1 MREDNCNYPS
11 GDLLSSAIA
20 SKSHLTGF
28 LIKPPLSK
36 RPRAFCGT
44 SQGTTGNQR
53 LQVTFNHSS
62 EPYGSRAEM
71 LYKPECVE
79 KPSLRVQ
86 KKCYFMIY
94 SLCLECPFYA
104 ISDIFFQAL
113 CNVAVCVFLK
123 LNGKGLQRW
132 RCMLV
137 FN

>member
-71 LYKPECVE
+71 LYKPDCVE

-86 KKCYFMIY
+86 KKVLLFDLFSLFRVPLLCFFRYFLSCIVYFSCM
-94 SLCLECPFYA
+94 CFCEAQWKRFAKVEMYA
-104 ISDIFFQAL
+104 YF
-113 CNVAVCVFLK
+113 
-123 LNGKGLQRW
+123 
-132 RCMLV
+132 
-137 FN
+137 